1 MSIVSIPDP
10 ISGAAVSG
18 RESVILKVLI
28 IGDACVGKTSFV
40 HRYVNGTFSRQYR
53 GTIGVDFALKIVDW
67 GENERLKVQLWDIA
81 GQERFSY
88 MTRVYY
94 KDAHGCIIMFDL
106 TNRATFLNVVKWK
119 RDFDSKCVLADGS
132 TVPCLL
138 LGNKSDLTHLRQV
151 THDEVEKMTLEF
163 NFTSW
168 TEISVKDNLMV
179 EDSMRYLLDC
189 VMDKGRRSVP
199 HPAAGST
206 SQNGQPVIKLRP
218 TELRKPNNSCRC

>member
-1 MSIVSIPDP
+1 
-10 ISGAAVSG
+10 
-18 RESVILKVLI
+18 
-28 IGDACVGKTSFV
+28 
-40 HRYVNGTFSRQYR
+40 
-53 GTIGVDFALKIVDW
+53 VDFALKIVDW
-67 GENERLKVQLWDIA
+67 GDNERLKVQLWDIA

-151 THDEVEKMTLEF
+151 THDEVEKMTQEF

-189 VMDKGRRSVP
+189 VMDKGRRVVP
-199 HPAAGST
+199 HSAAGSAN
-206 SQNGQPVIKLRP
+206 QNGSQPVVKLRP
-218 TELRKPNNSCRC
+218 AELRKPNNSSCSRC